1 MKVEI
6 EAHFLCFFELTVS
19 CAVLTLLLRIGIGIG
34 PCGEGIQADELIKW
48 LTWIDSWAT
57 STASREEEIQ
67 GHDKRQFDEAYAFP
81 AHPCLAGLLICLG
94 GVVRLGG
101 QFNRIYSIIMNP

>member
-1 MKVEI
+1 
-6 EAHFLCFFELTVS
+6 
-19 CAVLTLLLRIGIGIG
+19 VLFRTYRVLRRSHAPATYRNWDR